1 MAIARARNSGREA
14 WQTSDR
20 PLSILFF
27 AESAAEFYEIAV
39 DYLLGFELITKR
51 EGVRVDVFYA
61 DDLELRADLL
71 ESARRMGGDEVPE
84 ARQ

>member
-1 MAIARARNSGREA
+1 LPWTIC
-14 WQTSDR
+14 SD
-20 PLSILFF
+20 S
-27 AESAAEFYEIAV
+27 S
-39 DYLLGFELITKR
+39 ITKR

-61 DDLELRADLL
+61 DDFELRADLL